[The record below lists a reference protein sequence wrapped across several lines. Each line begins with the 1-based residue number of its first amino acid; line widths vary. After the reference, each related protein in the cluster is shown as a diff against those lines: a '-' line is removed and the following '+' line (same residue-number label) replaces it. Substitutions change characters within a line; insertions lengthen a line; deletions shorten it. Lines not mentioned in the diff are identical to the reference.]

1 MLPSIRAVRL
11 PVRLRSAVTRW
22 FDPLRNRLTLLFGI
36 LVLLPTLMSVAASF
50 DAHNEMVARVRE
62 NAEHFA
68 VLASTYERTLIDQS
82 ENLLENVAAAPAVR
96 AFKAGYKGK
105 QDCGKLLRTAIE
117 PNPIYLS
124 LIFFGKDGSVHCSSD
139 AAYAEINEADRDW
152 FADVVR
158 TKTTFLSGRVIARGP
173 EKPAIV
179 LGRPLP
185 SPGADVEGVLALS
198 IDLARLQ
205 PFERVRGLPDGGVI
219 YLLDRYGAVLTG
231 PEHPMAISERG
242 MPDRPIAEL
251 IDRQKL
257 NTVAAVG
264 RDGVDRFY
272 AVTPM
277 RAGALFFLVGLPTFE
292 SAGWLRQDLPIQVTG
307 ILAMWAAGVL
317 AAWLG
322 TRVIVTRWTKKLTD
336 TAKEMSKGDLSV
348 RADLTGAPVEI
359 RRVGDTL
366 GEMAARLEAQRRD
379 LQAAV
384 DEKDTLLREIHHR
397 VKNNLQTVISLL
409 NLQTKGI
416 RLESARLALQQLKMR
431 IQTLGLVHRHLY
443 ESDNLKTVDLKTFL
457 GELCRLLQDGSGA
470 PYWRVRVDLD
480 IAPVSLQI
488 ERAIPLALLVTE
500 LATNSFKHAFP
511 NGRIGTIGV
520 KLTVEGDVILLTVA
534 DDGVG
539 TSPPQA
545 ENSGEERSGLGLVL
559 TQALAKQLGGTLTTS
574 GPPGTATT
582 LSFPL
587 NPPPHGL
594 AADVDESAAEGKDP
608 SIDDAPA
615 TLVPGANPAA

>member
-1 MLPSIRAVRL
+1 MLPAVGAS
-11 PVRLRSAVTRW
+11 PAARLRSVAARW
-22 FDPLRNRLTLLFGI
+22 LDPLRNRLMLLFGI
-36 LVLLPTLMSVAASF
+36 LVLPPTLVSIAASF
-50 DAHNEMVARVRE
+50 DAHNEVVARVRE

-82 ENLLENVAAAPAVR
+82 QSLLENVAADPLLGSIHSTSADR
-96 AFKAGYKGK
+96 S
-105 QDCGKLLRTAIE
+105 DCDKLLRTAIE
-117 PNPIYLS
+117 PNPIYAS
-124 LIFFGKDGSVHCSSD
+124 LILFGRDGSVRCSSD
-139 AAYAEINEADRDW
+139 AAYAGATTADRDW
-152 FADVVR
+152 LSKVLLTR
-158 TKTTFLSGRVIARGP
+158 TTFLSGLVKAHGP
-173 EKPAIV
+173 QVSAIV
-179 LGRPLP
+179 LARPLP
-185 SPGADVEGVLALS
+185 NPGADVEGVLALS
-198 IDLARLQ
+198 INLAKLR
-205 PFERVRGLPDGGVI
+205 PFERFQGLPTGGVI
-219 YLLDRYGAVLTG
+219 DLLDRYGAILTG
-231 PEHPMAISERG
+231 LEYPPENNERG

-251 IDRQKL
+251 IDGEKL
-257 NTVAAVG
+257 VAVDAKG

-277 RAGALFFLVGLPTFE
+277 RAGALFILVGLPRSE
-292 SAGWLRQDLPIQVTG
+292 ASGWLRHDLSIQLTG

-322 TRVIVTRWTKKLTD
+322 TRVIVTRWTKRLTD

-379 LQAAV
+379 LQAAI

-511 NGRIGTIGV
+511 NGRVGTLAV
-520 KLTVEGDVILLTVA
+520 KLTAEDDTILLTVA

-539 TSPPQA
+539 TSLPQP

-559 TQALAKQLGGTLTTS
+559 TQALAKQLGGTLATS

-587 NPPPHGL
+587 NPPPHGP
-594 AADVDESAAEGKDP
+594 AAGLDESVPEGADTGV
-608 SIDDAPA
+608 DGAPA
-615 TLVPGANPAA
+615 TAAPGESSAA

>member
-1 MLPSIRAVRL
+1 VLPSRGASSL
-11 PVRLRSAVTRW
+11 AARLRGAATRW
-22 FDPLRNRLTLLFGI
+22 LDPLRNRLMLLFGI
-36 LVLLPTLMSVAASF
+36 LVLPPTLVSVAASF
-50 DAHNEMVARVRE
+50 DVHNEVVARVRE

-82 ENLLENVAAAPAVR
+82 QSLLENVAADPSVR
-96 AFKAGYKGK
+96 SLNSAATNRP
-105 QDCGKLLRTAIE
+105 DCDKLLRTAIE
-117 PNPIYLS
+117 SNPIYAS
-124 LIFFGKDGSVHCSSD
+124 LILYGRDGSVRCSSD
-139 AAYAEINEADRDW
+139 AHADARVADGGW
-152 FADVVR
+152 FAEVVDS
-158 TKTTFLSGRVIARGP
+158 KATFLSGLVKAHGP
-173 EKPAIV
+173 QVSAIV
-179 LGRPLP
+179 LARPLP
-185 SPGADVEGVLALS
+185 KPGADVEGVLALS
-198 IDLARLQ
+198 INLVKLR
-205 PFERVRGLPDGGVI
+205 PFERFQGLPTGGVI
-219 YLLDRYGAVLTG
+219 DLLDRYGAVLTG
-231 PEHPMAISERG
+231 LEYPPESNQRG
-242 MPDRPIAEL
+242 MPDLPIAEL
-251 IDRQKL
+251 IDGERL
-257 NTVAAVG
+257 VAVDAKG

-277 RAGALFFLVGLPTFE
+277 RAGALFILVGLPRSEAT
-292 SAGWLRQDLPIQVTG
+292 GWLRQDLPIQVTG

-322 TRVIVTRWTKKLTD
+322 TRVIVTRWTKRLTD
-336 TAKEMSKGDLSV
+336 TAKEMSKGDLSA
-348 RADLTGAPVEI
+348 RADLAGAPVEI

-366 GEMAARLEAQRRD
+366 GEMAARLEGQRRD

-443 ESDNLKTVDLKTFL
+443 ESDNLKTVDLRTFL

-480 IAPVSLQI
+480 IAAVNLQI

-511 NGRIGTIGV
+511 DGRVGTIGV
-520 KLTVEGDVILLTVA
+520 KLTVADDTILLTVA

-539 TSPPQA
+539 TSPPPSESNA
-545 ENSGEERSGLGLVL
+545 EERSGLGLVL
-559 TQALAKQLGGTLTTS
+559 TQALAKQLGGRLVTS

-594 AADVDESAAEGKDP
+594 ATGLDDGVPDGPDTGME
-608 SIDDAPA
+608 DAPA
-615 TLVPGANPAA
+615 TVVPGANSAA

>member
-1 MLPSIRAVRL
+1 V
-11 PVRLRSAVTRW
+11 
-22 FDPLRNRLTLLFGI
+22 
-36 LVLLPTLMSVAASF
+36 
-50 DAHNEMVARVRE
+50 
-62 NAEHFA
+62 
-68 VLASTYERTLIDQS
+68 ID
-82 ENLLENVAAAPAVR
+82 
-96 AFKAGYKGK
+96 
-105 QDCGKLLRTAIE
+105 
-117 PNPIYLS
+117 
-124 LIFFGKDGSVHCSSD
+124 
-139 AAYAEINEADRDW
+139 
-152 FADVVR
+152 
-158 TKTTFLSGRVIARGP
+158 
-173 EKPAIV
+173 
-179 LGRPLP
+179 
-185 SPGADVEGVLALS
+185 
-198 IDLARLQ
+198 
-205 PFERVRGLPDGGVI
+205 
-219 YLLDRYGAVLTG
+219 LLDRYGAVLTG
-231 PEHPMAISERG
+231 LEYPRENNRRG
-242 MPDRPIAEL
+242 LPDRPIAEL
-251 IDRQKL
+251 IDGERLVIEAK
-257 NTVAAVG
+257 G

-277 RAGALFFLVGLPTFE
+277 RAGALFILVGLPRPEAT
-292 SAGWLRQDLPIQVTG
+292 GWLRQDLPIQLTG

-322 TRVIVTRWTKKLTD
+322 TRVIVTRWARRLTD
-336 TAKEMSKGDLSV
+336 TAKEMSMGDLSV
-348 RADLTGAPVEI
+348 RADLAGAPIEI

-457 GELCRLLQDGSGA
+457 GELCRLLQDGSGV

-511 NGRIGTIGV
+511 NGRAGTIGV
-520 KLTVEGDVILLTVA
+520 KLTTEGDTLLLTVA

-539 TSPPQA
+539 TSLPQA
-545 ENSGEERSGLGLVL
+545 ENSGDERSGLGLVL
-559 TQALAKQLGGTLTTS
+559 TQALAKQLGGTLAIS
-574 GPPGTATT
+574 GPPGTATI

-587 NPPPHGL
+587 NPPPHGSPVDL
-594 AADVDESAAEGKDP
+594 DEGAAASKDADMG
-608 SIDDAPA
+608 SAPA
-615 TLVPGANPAA
+615 SGVNPAA

>member
-1 MLPSIRAVRL
+1 MLPSVGASSLAARL
-11 PVRLRSAVTRW
+11 QLAAARW
-22 FDPLRNRLTLLFGI
+22 LDPLRNRLMLLFGI
-36 LVLLPTLMSVAASF
+36 LVLPPTLVSVAASF

-68 VLASTYERTLIDQS
+68 LLASTYERTLIDQS
-82 ENLLENVAAAPAVR
+82 QNLLENVAGDPVVRSFSPAH
-96 AFKAGYKGK
+96 K
-105 QDCGKLLRTAIE
+105 QGCDKLLRTAIE
-117 PNPIYLS
+117 PNPIYAS
-124 LIFFGKDGSVHCSSD
+124 LILFARDGSVRCSSNP
-139 AAYAEINEADRDW
+139 AYAGINIAERDW
-152 FADVVR
+152 FTEIVR
-158 TKTTFLSGRVIARGP
+158 TKETFLSGLVVARGP
-173 EKPAIV
+173 EIPAV
-179 LGRPLP
+179 VMGRPLP
-185 SPGADVEGVLALS
+185 SPGVDPDGVLALS
-198 IDLARLQ
+198 FDLAKLQ
-205 PFERVRGLPDGGVI
+205 PFERFQGLPSGGVI
-219 YLLDRYGAVLTG
+219 YLLDRYGVVLTG
-231 PEHPMAISERG
+231 LEHPMEINERG
-242 MPDRPIAEL
+242 MPARAIAEL
-251 IDRQKL
+251 IDSQRL
-257 NTVAAVG
+257 TTVDAKG

-277 RAGALFFLVGLPTFE
+277 RAGSLFILVGLPASETT
-292 SAGWLRQDLPIQVTG
+292 GWLRQDLPIQVTG

-322 TRVIVTRWTKKLTD
+322 TRIIVTRWTKNLTD

-348 RADLTGAPVEI
+348 RADLAGAPVEI

-379 LQAAV
+379 LQAAL

-443 ESDNLKTVDLKTFL
+443 ESDNLKTVNLRTFL

-470 PYWRVRVDLD
+470 PYWRVRVDLE

-511 NGRIGTIGV
+511 NGRAGTITV
-520 KLTVEGDVILLTVA
+520 TLTAQGDVIRLTVA

-545 ENSGEERSGLGLVL
+545 ANSDEEHAGLGLVL
-559 TQALAKQLGGTLTTS
+559 TQALAKQLGGALAIS

-582 LSFPL
+582 VTFPL
-587 NPPPHGL
+587 SPPSSGL
-594 AADVDESAAEGKDP
+594 PAGLDEGAAEEKNEGIAD
-608 SIDDAPA
+608 SSATAAPA
-615 TLVPGANPAA
+615 AVSAV

>member
-1 MLPSIRAVRL
+1 M
-11 PVRLRSAVTRW
+11 
-22 FDPLRNRLTLLFGI
+22 LLFGI
-36 LVLLPTLMSVAASF
+36 LVLPPTLVSVAASF
-50 DAHNEMVARVRE
+50 DAHNETVARVRE
-62 NAEHFA
+62 NAQHFA
-68 VLASTYERTLIDQS
+68 VLASSYERTLIDQS
-82 ENLLENVAAAPAVR
+82 QNILDNVAGDPSVGAPDPGDAARQAC
-96 AFKAGYKGK
+96 
-105 QDCGKLLRTAIE
+105 DKLLHTAIE
-117 PNPIYLS
+117 PNPIYAS
-124 LIFFGKDGSVHCSSD
+124 LVLFGRDGSVRCSSD
-139 AAYAEINEADRDW
+139 ATHADINVADQDW
-152 FADVVR
+152 FVEVMRAR
-158 TKTTFLSGRVIARGP
+158 TTFLSGLVEAHGS
-173 EKPAIV
+173 KPSAIV
-179 LGRPLP
+179 LARPLP
-185 SPGADVEGVLALS
+185 NPGANVEGVLALD
-198 IDLARLQ
+198 INLAKLRPL
-205 PFERVRGLPDGGVI
+205 ERFQGLPTGGVI
-219 YLLDRYGAVLTG
+219 DLLDRHGAVLTG
-231 PEHPMAISERG
+231 LEYPLENNERG

-251 IDRQKL
+251 IDGKRL
-257 NTVAAVG
+257 IAVDAKG
-264 RDGVDRFY
+264 RDGVGRFY

-277 RAGALFFLVGLPTFE
+277 RAGALYILVGLPRPEAT
-292 SAGWLRQDLPIQVTG
+292 GWLRQDLPIQLTG

-322 TRVIVTRWTKKLTD
+322 TRVIVTRWTERLTD
-336 TAKEMSKGDLSV
+336 TAKEMSMGDLSV
-348 RADLTGAPVEI
+348 RADLAGAPIEI

-511 NGRIGTIGV
+511 NGRVGTIGV
-520 KLTVEGDVILLTVA
+520 KLTAEDDIILLTVA

-539 TSPPQA
+539 TPPPPA
-545 ENSGEERSGLGLVL
+545 ENSGDERSGLGLVL
-559 TQALAKQLGGTLTTS
+559 TQALAKQLGGTLATS
-574 GPPGTATT
+574 GPPGTATI

-587 NPPPHGL
+587 TPPLPGSAVDL
-594 AADVDESAAEGKDP
+594 DESAAASKDADMN
-608 SIDDAPA
+608 SAPA
-615 TLVPGANPAA
+615 SAVPGANPAA

>member
-1 MLPSIRAVRL
+1 
-11 PVRLRSAVTRW
+11 
-22 FDPLRNRLTLLFGI
+22 
-36 LVLLPTLMSVAASF
+36 
-50 DAHNEMVARVRE
+50 
-62 NAEHFA
+62 
-68 VLASTYERTLIDQS
+68 
-82 ENLLENVAAAPAVR
+82 
-96 AFKAGYKGK
+96 
-105 QDCGKLLRTAIE
+105 
-117 PNPIYLS
+117 
-124 LIFFGKDGSVHCSSD
+124 
-139 AAYAEINEADRDW
+139 
-152 FADVVR
+152 
-158 TKTTFLSGRVIARGP
+158 
-173 EKPAIV
+173 
-179 LGRPLP
+179 
-185 SPGADVEGVLALS
+185 
-198 IDLARLQ
+198 
-205 PFERVRGLPDGGVI
+205 
-219 YLLDRYGAVLTG
+219 
-231 PEHPMAISERG
+231 
-242 MPDRPIAEL
+242 
-251 IDRQKL
+251 
-257 NTVAAVG
+257 
-264 RDGVDRFY
+264 
-272 AVTPM
+272 
-277 RAGALFFLVGLPTFE
+277 
-292 SAGWLRQDLPIQVTG
+292 QVTG

-322 TRVIVTRWTKKLTD
+322 TRVIVTRWTKRLTD
-336 TAKEMSKGDLSV
+336 TAKEMSKGDLSA
-348 RADLTGAPVEI
+348 RADLAGAPVEI

-443 ESDNLKTVDLKTFL
+443 ESDNLKTVDLKIFL

-480 IAPVSLQI
+480 IAPVRLQI

-511 NGRIGTIGV
+511 NGRVGTIAV
-520 KLTVEGDVILLTVA
+520 KLTAEDDTILLAVA
-534 DDGVG
+534 DDGIG
-539 TSPPQA
+539 TSPPHP
-545 ENSGEERSGLGLVL
+545 EDSGEERSGLGLVL

-594 AADVDESAAEGKDP
+594 AAGLDEGVPEGADA
-608 SIDDAPA
+608 SIDGAPA
-615 TLVPGANPAA
+615 TAVPGADSAA

>member
-1 MLPSIRAVRL
+1 LAARVRL
-11 PVRLRSAVTRW
+11 AAARW
-22 FDPLRNRLTLLFGI
+22 LDPLRNRLMLLFGI
-36 LVLLPTLMSVAASF
+36 LVLPPTLVSVAASF

-68 VLASTYERTLIDQS
+68 VLASTYERNLVDQS
-82 ENLLENVAAAPAVR
+82 QNLLENVAGDPAVR
-96 AFKAGYKGK
+96 SFSAAHK
-105 QDCGKLLRTAIE
+105 QGCDKLLRAVIE
-117 PNPIYLS
+117 PNPIYAS
-124 LIFFGKDGSVHCSSD
+124 LIFFGRDGSVRCSSD
-139 AAYAEINEADRDW
+139 PAYAEIHVADRDW
-152 FADVVR
+152 FTEIVR
-158 TKTTFLSGRVIARGP
+158 TKETFLSGLVVARGP
-173 EKPAIV
+173 EVPAVI

-185 SPGADVEGVLALS
+185 NSGADVEGVLALS
-198 IDLARLQ
+198 INLAKLQ
-205 PFERVRGLPDGGVI
+205 PFERFQGLPARGVI
-219 YLLDRYGAVLTG
+219 YLLDRYGTVLTG
-231 PEHPMAISERG
+231 LEHPMEINERG
-242 MPDRPIAEL
+242 MPERAIAEL
-251 IDRQKL
+251 IDGPRL
-257 NTVAAVG
+257 TTVDAKG

-277 RAGALFFLVGLPTFE
+277 RAGALFILVGLPRSE
-292 SAGWLRQDLPIQVTG
+292 EIGWLRQDLPIQVTG

-322 TRVIVTRWTKKLTD
+322 TRVIVTRWTRRLTD

-348 RADLTGAPVEI
+348 RADLAGAPVEI
-359 RRVGDTL
+359 RRVGDTF

-443 ESDNLKTVDLKTFL
+443 ESDNLKTVNLMTFL
-457 GELCRLLQDGSGA
+457 GELCRLLQDGSGV

-500 LATNSFKHAFP
+500 VVTNSFKHAFP
-511 NGRIGTIGV
+511 DGRVGMIGV
-520 KLTVEGDVILLTVA
+520 KLTVADDTVLLTVA

-539 TSPPQA
+539 TSPPQSD
-545 ENSGEERSGLGLVL
+545 NSGAERSGLGFIL
-559 TQALAKQLGGTLTTS
+559 TQALAKQLGGTLVTS

-582 LSFPL
+582 LSLPL
-587 NPPPHGL
+587 RPPPHGV
-594 AADVDESAAEGKDP
+594 AAGFDEGTSEGPDTE
-608 SIDDAPA
+608 IEDAPTTA
-615 TLVPGANPAA
+615 VPGANSAA

>member
-1 MLPSIRAVRL
+1 VLPSVGASSLAARLRAVAAHWL
-11 PVRLRSAVTRW
+11 
-22 FDPLRNRLTLLFGI
+22 DPLRNRLMLLFGI
-36 LVLLPTLMSVAASF
+36 LVLPPTLVSVAASF

-68 VLASTYERTLIDQS
+68 LLASSYERTLIDQS
-82 ENLLENVAAAPAVR
+82 QNLLDNVAGDPVVR
-96 AFKAGYKGK
+96 AFNPARK
-105 QDCGKLLRTAIE
+105 QACDKLLHTAIE
-117 PNPIYLS
+117 PNPIYAS
-124 LIFFGKDGSVHCSSD
+124 LILFGRDGSVRCSSD
-139 AAYAEINEADRDW
+139 PAHAEINVANRDW
-152 FADVVR
+152 FTEIVR
-158 TKTTFLSGRVIARGP
+158 TRETFLSGFVVVRGP
-173 EKPAIV
+173 EIPAVV

-185 SPGADVEGVLALS
+185 SPGVDAEGVLALS
-198 IDLARLQ
+198 IDLAKLQ
-205 PFERVRGLPDGGVI
+205 PFERFQGLPRGGVI

-231 PEHPMAISERG
+231 LEHPMEINERG
-242 MPDRPIAEL
+242 MPARAITEL
-251 IDRQKL
+251 IDGQKL
-257 NTVAAVG
+257 TTVDAKG

-277 RAGALFFLVGLPTFE
+277 RAGALFILVGLPSSET
-292 SAGWLRQDLPIQVTG
+292 SGWLRQDLPIQVTG

-322 TRVIVTRWTKKLTD
+322 TRIIVTRWTKNLTD

-348 RADLTGAPVEI
+348 RADLAGAPVEI
-359 RRVGDTL
+359 RRVGDTF

-443 ESDNLKTVDLKTFL
+443 ESDNLKTVDLRTFL
-457 GELCRLLQDGSGA
+457 GELCRLLQDGSGV
-470 PYWRVRVDLD
+470 PYWRVRVELD
-480 IAPVSLQI
+480 IAAVSLQI

-511 NGRIGTIGV
+511 NGRVGTIAV
-520 KLTVEGDVILLTVA
+520 KLTVEDDTILLTAV
-534 DDGVG
+534 DDGIG
-539 TSPPQA
+539 TSPPHA
-545 ENSGEERSGLGLVL
+545 EDSGEERSGLGLVL

-594 AADVDESAAEGKDP
+594 AAGLDESAPEGMDAET
-608 SIDDAPA
+608 DDAPA
-615 TLVPGANPAA
+615 TAMPGANSAA

>member
-1 MLPSIRAVRL
+1 M
-11 PVRLRSAVTRW
+11 
-22 FDPLRNRLTLLFGI
+22 LLFGI
-36 LVLLPTLMSVAASF
+36 LVLPPTLVSVAASF
-50 DAHNEMVARVRE
+50 DAHNEMVARTRE

-68 VLASTYERTLIDQS
+68 ILASTYERTLIDQS
-82 ENLLENVAAAPAVR
+82 QNLLENVAGDPSIR
-96 AFKAGYKGK
+96 AFNPGDAGG
-105 QDCGKLLRTAIE
+105 QDCDKLLRTAIE
-117 PNPIYLS
+117 PNPIYAS
-124 LIFFGKDGSVHCSSD
+124 LILFGKDGSVRCSSD
-139 AAYAEINEADRDW
+139 AVYAGINVADRDW
-152 FADVVR
+152 FTEVVH
-158 TKTTFLSGRVIARGP
+158 TKTTFLSGLVMARGP
-173 EKPAIV
+173 EVSAIV
-179 LGRPLP
+179 FARPLP
-185 SPGADVEGVLALS
+185 NQGADVEGVLALS
-198 IDLARLQ
+198 INLAKLQ
-205 PFERVRGLPDGGVI
+205 PFERFQGLPTGGVI
-219 YLLDRYGAVLTG
+219 DLLDRYGAVLTG
-231 PEHPMAISERG
+231 LEYPMELNKRG

-251 IDRQKL
+251 IDGQRL
-257 NTVAAVG
+257 ITVDAKG
-264 RDGVDRFY
+264 RDGVGRFY

-277 RAGALFFLVGLPTFE
+277 RAGALFILVGLPKAEAT
-292 SAGWLRQDLPIQVTG
+292 GWLRQDLPIQVTG

-322 TRVIVTRWTKKLTD
+322 TRVIVTRWTKRLTD
-336 TAKEMSKGDLSV
+336 TAKEMSKGDLSA
-348 RADLTGAPVEI
+348 RADLAGAPVEI

-443 ESDNLKTVDLKTFL
+443 ESDNLKTVDLKIFL

-480 IAPVSLQI
+480 IAPVRLQI

-511 NGRIGTIGV
+511 NGRVGTIAV
-520 KLTVEGDVILLTVA
+520 KLTAEDDTILLAVA
-534 DDGVG
+534 DDGIG
-539 TSPPQA
+539 TSPPHP
-545 ENSGEERSGLGLVL
+545 EDSGEERSGLGLVL

-594 AADVDESAAEGKDP
+594 AAGLDEGVPEGADA
-608 SIDDAPA
+608 SIDGAPA
-615 TLVPGANPAA
+615 TAVPGADSAA

>member
-1 MLPSIRAVRL
+1 M
-11 PVRLRSAVTRW
+11 
-22 FDPLRNRLTLLFGI
+22 LLFGV
-36 LVLLPTLMSVAASF
+36 LVLPPTLISIAASL

-68 VLASTYERTLIDQS
+68 LLASTYERTLVDQS
-82 ENLLENVAAAPAVR
+82 QSLLENVAGDPVVHTLGSANLQAC
-96 AFKAGYKGK
+96 
-105 QDCGKLLRTAIE
+105 DKLLRTAVE
-117 PNPIYLS
+117 SNSIYAS
-124 LIFFGKDGSVHCSSD
+124 LILFGRDGAVRCSSSSD
-139 AAYAEINEADRDW
+139 YRDVNVATRDW
-152 FADVVR
+152 FAEIIR
-158 TKTTFLSGRVIARGP
+158 TRTTFLSGLVVAQGP
-173 EKPAIV
+173 EVPAVV

-185 SPGADVEGVLALS
+185 GPGADVEGVLALS
-198 IDLARLQ
+198 ISLAKLQ
-205 PFERVRGLPDGGVI
+205 PFERFQGLPTGGVI
-219 YLLDRYGAVLTG
+219 YLLDRYGDVLTG
-231 PEHPMAISERG
+231 LEHPVDMNERG
-242 MPDRPIAEL
+242 MPARAITQL
-251 IDRQKL
+251 IDERRLTTTDAK
-257 NTVAAVG
+257 G
-264 RDGVDRFY
+264 RDGVERFY

-277 RAGALFFLVGLPTFE
+277 HAGALFILVGLPTSE
-292 SAGWLRQDLPIQVTG
+292 ASGWLRQDLPIQLTG

-322 TRVIVTRWTKKLTD
+322 TRVIVTRWTNRLTD

-348 RADLTGAPVEI
+348 RADLTGAPVELL
-359 RRVGDTL
+359 RVGDTL

-379 LQAAV
+379 LQAAI

-443 ESDNLKTVDLKTFL
+443 ESDSLKTVDLKTFL

-480 IAPVSLQI
+480 IARVSLQI

-500 LATNSFKHAFP
+500 LVTNSFKHAFP
-511 NGRIGTIGV
+511 NGRTGSIGV
-520 KLTVEGDVILLTVA
+520 KLTVDDETIRLTVT

-539 TSPPQA
+539 TALHTEGGSEDRP
-545 ENSGEERSGLGLVL
+545 GLGLVL
-559 TQALAKQLGGTLTTS
+559 TQALAKQLGGTLATA

-587 NPPPHGL
+587 NAPPAAGL
-594 AADVDESAAEGKDP
+594 DQRANEPNDAVAEEISAAAMSRAD
-608 SIDDAPA
+608 
-615 TLVPGANPAA
+615 PAA

>member
-1 MLPSIRAVRL
+1 MAVR
-11 PVRLRSAVTRW
+11 VRVVTTRW
-22 FDPLRNRLTLLFGI
+22 LDPLRNRLMLLFGI
-36 LVLLPTLMSVAASF
+36 LVLPPTLVSVAASF

-68 VLASTYERTLIDQS
+68 VLASTYERTLVDQS
-82 ENLLENVAAAPAVR
+82 QNLLENVAGDPAVR
-96 AFKAGYKGK
+96 KFNGSYKGK
-105 QDCGKLLRTAIE
+105 QDCDKLLRTAIE
-117 PNPIYLS
+117 PNPIYAS
-124 LIFFGKDGSVHCSSD
+124 LILFGRDGSARCSSNP
-139 AAYAEINEADRDW
+139 AYANINVADRDY
-152 FADVVR
+152 FAEVVR
-158 TKTTFLSGRVIARGP
+158 TRATFLSGLVTVRGP
-173 EKPAIV
+173 EVSAVV

-185 SPGADVEGVLALS
+185 NPGADVEGVLALS
-198 IDLARLQ
+198 INLAKLQ
-205 PFERVRGLPDGGVI
+205 PFERFQGLPRGGVI
-219 YLLDRYGAVLTG
+219 YLLDRHGAVLTG
-231 PEHPMAISERG
+231 LEHPLETNERG
-242 MPDRPIAEL
+242 MPAGPIAGF
-251 IDRQKL
+251 IDGQRL
-257 NTVAAVG
+257 TTVDAKG

-277 RAGALFFLVGLPTFE
+277 RAGALFILVGLPASETI
-292 SAGWLRQDLPIQVTG
+292 GWLRQDLPIQVTG

-322 TRVIVTRWTKKLTD
+322 TRVIVTRWTRQLTD
-336 TAKEMSKGDLSV
+336 TAKEMSKGDLTV
-348 RADLTGAPVEI
+348 RADLAGAPIEI

-457 GELCRLLQDGSGA
+457 GELCRLLQDGSGV

-500 LATNSFKHAFP
+500 VATNSFKHAFP
-511 NGRIGTIGV
+511 NGRTGTIGV
-520 KLTVEGDVILLTVA
+520 RLKMEDDTILLTVA

-545 ENSGEERSGLGLVL
+545 ESSGEERSGLGLVL
-559 TQALAKQLGGTLTTS
+559 TQALAKQLGGTLATS

-587 NPPPHGL
+587 NPPPHGSL
-594 AADVDESAAEGKDP
+594 VDLDEGAAAGKDIDMDSAPASAA
-608 SIDDAPA
+608 
-615 TLVPGANPAA
+615 PGANPAA